1 MIKVFK
7 NRTAQRASRRFLRGA
22 GDAKA
27 TTGGGLGHFWQIA
40 KKDLSA
46 IN

>member
-7 NRTAQRASRRFLRGA
+7 NRTAQRASRRFPRGA
-22 GDAKA
+22 GDARA
-27 TTGGGLGHFWQIA
+27 TASGDLGHFWLIA